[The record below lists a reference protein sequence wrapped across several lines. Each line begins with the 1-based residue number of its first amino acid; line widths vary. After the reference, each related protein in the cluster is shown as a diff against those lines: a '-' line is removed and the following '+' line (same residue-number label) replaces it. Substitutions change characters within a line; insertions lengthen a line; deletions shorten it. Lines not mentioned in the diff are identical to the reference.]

1 MNRPLLIVLTPVRNE
16 AWILKAF
23 LKAASLW
30 ADYIIIADQMSTD
43 GSREIYKQFDKVIV
57 VDNTNPEMHQAHARK
72 LLFEEASKIQG
83 DKILFALDADE
94 FLSGN
99 FDKTKEWQ
107 YILNSKPGDCFYLFW
122 HNILPDKKHYIIPM
136 QESYYWIHH
145 VNNDLNGEFPDNYIH
160 EWRLPWPDADNYHDS
175 CKCEGL
181 FFLHFGETNDKR
193 QYNKEC
199 FYQVSTLLKEPR
211 KSVVNL
217 HRMYNRPKNRYFAY
231 NLSKADFE
239 FYKEN
244 GLDLIKEIDFSDIGQ
259 YYLDVVMEQMNAK
272 GFDFFAK
279 LDIWNSSFIKEHN
292 IKDPR
297 SFMMKLVHMYLRCTK
312 KYSNTFI
319 VRIVDKVLKKIV

>member
-99 FDKTKEWQ
+99 FDKTQEWHD
-107 YILNSKPGDCFYLFW
+107 ILNSKSGDCFCLCW
-122 HNILPDKKHYIIPM
+122 HNIMPDRKHFVIPIR
-136 QESYYWIHH
+136 EPYYWVYH
-145 VNNDLNGEFPDNYIH
+145 VKNDINGEFPDNYIH
-160 EWRLPWPDADNYHDS
+160 EWRLPWPDAKNYHESYD
-175 CKCEGL
+175 CKDL
-181 FFLHFGETNDKR
+181 SFLHFGVTNEKR

-199 FYQVSTLLKEPR
+199 FYQVSTLLKEPE
-211 KSVVNL
+211 KSAISL
-217 HRMYNRPKNRYFAY
+217 HRMYNRNNKKHQVYE
-231 NLSKADFE
+231 LQESDFSY
-239 FYKEN
+239 YKEC
-244 GLDLIKEIDFSDIGQ
+244 GLDVIREIDFSDFGS
-259 YYLDVVMEQMNAK
+259 YYVDVVLEQFEKK
-272 GFDFFAK
+272 GINFFAK
-279 LDIWNSSFIKEHN
+279 LDIWDSEFVKEKN
-292 IKDPR
+292 LRDPR
-297 SFMMKLVHMYLRCTK
+297 SFVMKSLHRYLRCTQK
-312 KYSNTFI
+312 HSDTYV
-319 VRIVDKVLKKIV
+319 VRIIDKVLKRII